1 MKKNLKESLD
11 MKKNIGFNYNRS
23 SLVPYSQIPQASYSS
38 FDDYLGNDPQARHM
52 INQGFDLRG
61 LGELLDDVLNMGQ
74 DIGLDTARQIAGGAS
89 PMDAAKITIA
99 RELVSFLQP
108 EIDKIR
114 DQNLDKINKS
124 LLEVLPKIKVL
135 IEKKGTASSRKLVEM
150 IDAKLKSLIPFSSK
164 KKIKDTDDQEG
175 ENLLLSAIPN
185 EDVFVDLASIGIS
198 PDIKLKLAN
207 PRQMF
212 DRVYNKDMQN
222 SLEKNVVVPMQ
233 GVIDKEV
240 VKPLK
245 KRAVIVGSSIFAL
258 GALTALGSVWAY
270 MHFKGKKEKD
280 GISSTNT
287 NIQQKQGYSSG
298 YQTYNTPNL
307 HKYNKR

>member
-1 MKKNLKESLD
+1 
-11 MKKNIGFNYNRS
+11 MKKNIGFNYNQS

-38 FDDYLGNDPQARHM
+38 FDDYLRNDPQAQYM
-52 INQGFDLRG
+52 ISQGFDLNG
-61 LGELLDDVLNMGQ
+61 LGDFLDTILESGQ
-74 DIGLDTARQIAGGAS
+74 DVGLDTVKQIAGGAS

-99 RELVSFLQP
+99 RELISFLQP

-124 LLEVLPKIKVL
+124 LLEILPKIKDM
-135 IEKKGTASSRKLVEM
+135 IEKKGTTSSRKLIEM

-164 KKIKDTDDQEG
+164 KKTKESSDKDEG
-175 ENLLLSAIPN
+175 NLLLNAIPN
-185 EDVFVDLASIGIS
+185 EDIFVDFAAIGIS
-198 PDIKLKLAN
+198 PDIKIKLAN
-207 PRQMF
+207 PREMF
-212 DRVYNKDMQN
+212 NRVYTQDVQN

-233 GVIDKEV
+233 GVLDKEV

-258 GALTALGSVWAY
+258 GALTALGGVWAY

-280 GISSTNT
+280 GISSANTNT
-287 NIQQKQGYSSG
+287 QQKQGYSNQ
-298 YQTYNTPNL
+298 YQTYNTPKTQ
-307 HKYNKR
+307 KYNKR